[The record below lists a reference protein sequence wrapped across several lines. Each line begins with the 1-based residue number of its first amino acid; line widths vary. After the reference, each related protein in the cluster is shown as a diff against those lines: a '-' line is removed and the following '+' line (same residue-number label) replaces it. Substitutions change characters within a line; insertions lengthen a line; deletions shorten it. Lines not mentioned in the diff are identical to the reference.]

1 MKSEVCTTDIHIY
14 SKQKKEVDAER
25 DRVEEEEGRRRRRR
39 RRREWWCLLFVCS
52 FVCNQKHFDIT
63 RA

>member
-1 MKSEVCTTDIHIY
+1 MTPKNKNFDMAITT
-14 SKQKKEVDAER
+14 QEE
-25 DRVEEEEGRRRRRR
+25 EEEEGRRRRRR
-39 RRREWWCLLFVCS
+39 RRRECLLFVCS

>member
-1 MKSEVCTTDIHIY
+1 MTPKKKNFDMANTT
-14 SKQKKEVDAER
+14 QEE
-25 DRVEEEEGRRRRRR
+25 EEEEGGGGGGGGGGR
-39 RRREWWCLLFVCS
+39 CLLFVCS